1 LTCIQRENDDPP
13 LRCALWQDNKGFKMK
28 KIMALMAF
36 SVSYN
41 LYAAQ
46 KAPEKMHITEQTEI
60 AQTKTDKQTSS
71 F

>member
-1 LTCIQRENDDPP
+1 
-13 LRCALWQDNKGFKMK
+13 MK